1 MPNRSQTLTLYS
13 GPLSMYGA
21 KAHIAAL
28 EKGLAVNLVMVP
40 FTDDHRYEP
49 KHPEVLRINPKRQV
63 PVLTH
68 DGVEIFD
75 STQIFEYFEHIQP
88 RPPLWPAEPAA
99 RARARL
105 LELKSD
111 EVFFPHVIRLMG
123 LEDRLGEPPAQE
135 AIAQLHRYYGEMEA
149 LLAER
154 RYLCGE
160 YTYADIAF
168 FMAQLFA
175 ARKGAPMTGATPR
188 LLDWRRR
195 VAARSAVKPT
205 LVLMTQTLTRQG
217 RAVPQFMSEALVAAT

>member
-1 MPNRSQTLTLYS
+1 MPKRSQSLTLYS
-13 GPLSMYGA
+13 GPLSMFGA

-40 FTDDHRYEP
+40 FTEDHRYEP

-68 DGVEIFD
+68 GALEIFD

-88 RPPLWPAEPAA
+88 RPPLWPAEPAT
-99 RARARL
+99 RAKARL
-105 LELKSD
+105 LELESD
-111 EVFFPHVIRLMG
+111 EVFFPQVIRLMG

-135 AIAQLHRYYGEMEA
+135 AIGQLRRYYGEMEA
-149 LLAER
+149 LLTER
-154 RYLCGE
+154 DFLCGA

-195 VAARSAVKPT
+195 VAARPAVQPT

-217 RAVPQFMSEALVAAT
+217 RPIPQFMGDALGVVT